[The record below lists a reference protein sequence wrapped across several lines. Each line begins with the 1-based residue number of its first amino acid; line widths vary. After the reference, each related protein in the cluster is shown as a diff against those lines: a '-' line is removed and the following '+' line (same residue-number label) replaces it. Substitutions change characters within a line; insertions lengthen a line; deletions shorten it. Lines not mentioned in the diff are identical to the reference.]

1 MKNVF
6 SLVRE
11 ALRHAGEDQLL
22 ADRLSLLE
30 ERRITP
36 YKVLPPMEFLFRLF
50 GTPCFPRGE
59 LVGITGK
66 PKSGKTFVS
75 TILMML
81 CFIDNLLELSRASPG
96 RLKVLWLDTE
106 QSDESTHD
114 ILTNRMLPML
124 KRYFPPE
131 ICDEIEYFMFGG
143 EEPHFQIFNV
153 RQDPWQERMPLLE
166 AAVERFSPDLVIVDG
181 IRDLVNDINDGVLA
195 QEVVERLMHLA
206 SEQHCCMVC
215 ILHQNKSA
223 EDRNLRGWIGTELT
237 HKAFEVYECEKS
249 ETRIFS
255 LKQNLTRK
263 YDISDV
269 MKYVTDGQGIPVPA
283 TAEALAAAAEGRPG
297 GQGREAGP
305 PLNREFISEWVN
317 HKPVFDLQRVFAHV
331 LPEEGKCMSGREMQS
346 RVMTLLGISSPFV
359 FDNLRRKALMERVI
373 VKSIDAK
380 GYVYYHRPVPPGSTD
395 GRQEMVQGKLFAED
409 APAPDVVCD
418 APAPGAD
425 DAPDAD
431 SPPTFDLMGDGPID
445 DLPF

>member
-331 LPEEGKCMSGREMQS
+331 LPEEGKCMSGREMQREVINLLHLTS
-346 RVMTLLGISSPFV
+346 PYYYATL
-359 FDNLRRKALMERVI
+359 RKKALEQGII
-373 VKSIDAK
+373 VQSRNRD
-380 GYVYYHRPVPPGSTD
+380 GLVVYHRPVQQD
-395 GRQEMVQGKLFAED
+395 GDSGRFEAVQGLLFGE
-409 APAPDVVCD
+409 
-418 APAPGAD
+418 
-425 DAPDAD
+425 
-431 SPPTFDLMGDGPID
+431 D
-445 DLPF
+445 DLLQEEPLDEAPS

>member
-11 ALRHAGEDQLL
+11 ALSHAGEDQLL

-75 TILMML
+75 TILIML

-269 MKYVTDGQGIPVPA
+269 MKYVTDEQGIPVPV
-283 TAEALAAAAEGRPG
+283 TVEALAAAERHSR
-297 GQGREAGP
+297 GQGREAGIP
-305 PLNREFISEWVN
+305 QQREFIAEWVN
-317 HKPVFDLQRVFAHV
+317 HKPVYDLPRLFAHV
-331 LPEEGKCMSGREMQS
+331 LPEVGKCMSGRELQS
-346 RVMTLLGISSPFV
+346 QVMTLLGISNPFV
-359 FDNLRRKALMERVI
+359 FDNLRRKALRERVI
-373 VKSIDAK
+373 VKSTDAK
-380 GYVYYHRPVPPGSTD
+380 GYVYYHRPVPPGSSD
-395 GRQEMVQGKLFAED
+395 VHQEMVQGKLFAED
-409 APAPDVVCD
+409 APGD
-418 APAPGAD
+418 D
-425 DAPDAD
+425 DAPDDD
-431 SPPTFDLMGDGPID
+431 SPPMFDLMGDGPID